1 MRIIGVDL
9 HTRQQ
14 SIAMLD
20 DQTGELVE
28 KELQH
33 GGEQVREFYSGLPKP
48 VLVGLEAT
56 GSMHWFLR
64 LLEELAIEFRV
75 GHPAKI
81 RAAEPR
87 KQKNDRRDARLLL
100 MLLVENRFPAI
111 CMPSAEQRDLQIL
124 LRHRDQF
131 VRLRTRVQLSLQALA
146 LSHGLRFGSSLWT
159 PAGQHTLRTLP
170 LAAHASEQRDSL
182 LALYPQLQGP
192 ISDLDRQVQRQAQQR
207 PPSQRLMT
215 HPGVGPVTALAT
227 EVFLGDPRRF
237 ADGKAVASYI
247 GMIPSERSSGR
258 RQRFGRLSK
267 QGNSLLRFLW
277 GEAALQAVRRD
288 PELQRFYRRKLLQKG
303 MGKARM
309 AAARKLGI
317 RLWIMLRD
325 EIDYT
330 EFCRRGHLRRQGSGA
345 VRAGMP
351 EGTVVL
357 TDRPSE

>member
-1 MRIIGVDL
+1 MKIIGVDL

-28 KELQH
+28 KLLPHE
-33 GGEQVREFYSGLPKP
+33 GEQVREFYASLPKP
-48 VLVGLEAT
+48 VLVGVEAT
-56 GSMHWFLR
+56 GSLHWFLR

-75 GHPAKI
+75 GHPARI

-100 MLLVENRFPAI
+100 TLLAEDRFPAI
-111 CMPSAEQRDLQIL
+111 WMPSREQHDLQIL

-131 VRLRTRVQLSLQALA
+131 VRIRTRVQLSLQALA
-146 LSHGLRFGSSLWT
+146 LSHGLRRGHSLWT
-159 PAGQHTLRTLP
+159 LRGQHMLRALP
-170 LAAHASEQRDSL
+170 LAPHASEQRDTL
-182 LALYPQLQGP
+182 LALCPQLQGP
-192 ISDLDRQVQRQAQQR
+192 IDELDREVERQAQQR
-207 PPSQRLMT
+207 PQSRRLMT
-215 HPGVGPVTALAT
+215 HPGVGPITALAT

-237 ADGKAVASYI
+237 ADGKDVASYI

-258 RQRFGRLSK
+258 HQRFGRLSK

-277 GEAALQAVRRD
+277 GEAVIHAVRRD

-330 EFCRRGHLRRQGSGA
+330 EFCRRGQLRRQSSGA

-351 EGTVVL
+351 AGDSGL
-357 TDRPSE
+357 N

>member
-1 MRIIGVDL
+1 MKIIGVDL

-14 SIAMLD
+14 TIAMLD

-28 KELQH
+28 KQLAHE
-33 GGEQVREFYSGLPKP
+33 GEEVRAFYAGLPKP
-48 VLVGLEAT
+48 VMVGLEAT
-56 GSMHWFLR
+56 GSMQWFLQ

-100 MLLVENRFPAI
+100 TLLAENRFPAI
-111 CMPSAEQRDLQIL
+111 WMPSREQRDLQIL

-131 VRLRTRVQLSLQALA
+131 VRIRTRVQLSLQALA
-146 LSHGLRFGSSLWT
+146 LSHGLRRGHTLWT
-159 PAGQHTLRTLP
+159 REGQHTLRALP
-170 LAAHASEQRDSL
+170 LTAHASEQRDTL

-192 ISDLDRQVQRQAQQR
+192 INELDREVEREAQQR
-207 PPSQRLMT
+207 AQARRLMT
-215 HPGVGPVTALAT
+215 HPGVGPITALAT

-237 ADGKAVASYI
+237 SNGKAVASYI
-247 GMIPSERSSGR
+247 GIIPKEHSSGG
-258 RQRFGRLSK
+258 RQRFGRISK

-277 GEAALQAVRRD
+277 GEAAIHAVRRD
-288 PELQRFYRRKLLQKG
+288 PELRRFYRRKLAQKG
-303 MGKARM
+303 MGKARI

-317 RLWIMLRD
+317 RLWVMLRD

-330 EFCRRGHLRRQGSGA
+330 EFCRRGQQRRQSGGA
-345 VRAGMP
+345 ACAGMLHA
-351 EGTVVL
+351 GQW
-357 TDRPSE
+357 S

>member
-1 MRIIGVDL
+1 MKIIGVDL

-14 SIAMLD
+14 TIAMLD

-28 KELQH
+28 KQLAHE
-33 GGEQVREFYSGLPKP
+33 GEEVREFYSGLPKP

-100 MLLVENRFPAI
+100 TLLAENRFPAI
-111 CMPSAEQRDLQIL
+111 WMPSREQHDLQIL

-131 VRLRTRVQLSLQALA
+131 VRIRTRVQLSLQALA
-146 LSHGLRFGSSLWT
+146 LSQGLRRGHCLWNR
-159 PAGQHTLRTLP
+159 AGQHTLRTLP
-170 LAAHASEQRDSL
+170 LTGHVCEQRDTL
-182 LALYPQLQGP
+182 LALYPQLQSP
-192 ISDLDRQVQRQAQQR
+192 IDELDRQVEKEAQQR
-207 PPSQRLMT
+207 AQARRLMT
-215 HPGVGPVTALAT
+215 HPGVGPITALAT
-227 EVFLGDPRRF
+227 EVFLGDPQRF

-247 GMIPSERSSGR
+247 GMIPREHSSGG
-258 RQRFGRLSK
+258 RQRFGRISK

-277 GEAALQAVRRD
+277 GEAAIHAVRRD
-288 PELQRFYRRKLLQKG
+288 PELRRFYRRKLAQKG
-303 MGKARM
+303 MGKARS

-317 RLWIMLRD
+317 RLWIMLRE

-330 EFCRRGHLRRQGSGA
+330 EFCRRGHQRQQRSGA
-345 VRAGMP
+345 TCAGMLH
-351 EGTVVL
+351 EGQ
-357 TDRPSE
+357 

>member
-1 MRIIGVDL
+1 MKIIGVDL

-28 KELQH
+28 KELPH
-33 GGEQVREFYSGLPKP
+33 EGEQVREFYASLARP

-56 GSMHWFLR
+56 GSMQWFLR
-64 LLEELAIEFRV
+64 LLEELQIEFRV

-87 KQKNDRRDARLLL
+87 RQKNDRRDARLLL
-100 MLLVENRFPAI
+100 TLLTENRFPAI
-111 CMPSAEQRDLQIL
+111 WMPSREQRDLQIL

-131 VRLRTRVQLSLQALA
+131 VRIRTRVQLSLQALA
-146 LSHGLRFGSSLWT
+146 LSHGLRRGHTLWT
-159 PAGQHTLRTLP
+159 REGQHTLRALP
-170 LAAHASEQRDSL
+170 LAQHAGAQRDTL
-182 LALYPQLQGP
+182 LALQPQLQSP
-192 ISDLDRQVQRQAQQR
+192 IDDLDREVEKQARQR
-207 PPSQRLMT
+207 PQSQRLMT
-215 HPGVGPVTALAT
+215 HPGVGPITALAT

-237 ADGKAVASYI
+237 ADGKAVASYV
-247 GMIPSERSSGR
+247 GMIPREHSSGG

-277 GEAALQAVRRD
+277 GEAAIHAVRRD
-288 PELQRFYRRKLLQKG
+288 SELLRFYRRKLVQKG
-303 MGKARM
+303 MGKARV

-325 EIDYT
+325 EIDYV
-330 EFCRRGHLRRQGSGA
+330 EFCHRSHQRQDSGA
-345 VRAGMP
+345 ACAGMP
-351 EGTVVL
+351 GVGQW
-357 TDRPSE
+357 SN

>member
-1 MRIIGVDL
+1 MKIIGVDL

-14 SIAMLD
+14 TIAMLD

-28 KELQH
+28 KQLLHE
-33 GGEQVREFYSGLPKP
+33 GEEVREFYAGLPKP

-64 LLEELAIEFRV
+64 LLEELGVEFRV
-75 GHPAKI
+75 GHPAKV

-100 MLLVENRFPAI
+100 TLLAENRFPAI
-111 CMPSAEQRDLQIL
+111 WMPSREQHDLQIL

-131 VRLRTRVQLSLQALA
+131 VRIRTRVQLSLQALA
-146 LSHGLRFGSSLWT
+146 LSHGLRRGHALWAR
-159 PAGQHTLRTLP
+159 AGQQTLRTLP
-170 LAAHASEQRDSL
+170 LTGYVCEQRDTL
-182 LALYPQLQGP
+182 LALYPQLQDP
-192 ISDLDRQVQRQAQQR
+192 IDELDREVEKEAQQR
-207 PPSQRLMT
+207 PHARRLMT
-215 HPGVGPVTALAT
+215 HPGVGPITALAT
-227 EVFLGDPRRF
+227 EVFLGDPQRF
-237 ADGKAVASYI
+237 DDGKAVASYI
-247 GMIPSERSSGR
+247 GMIPREHSSGG
-258 RQRFGRLSK
+258 RQRFGRISK

-277 GEAALQAVRRD
+277 GEAVLHAVRRD
-288 PELQRFYRRKLLQKG
+288 PELRRFYRRKLAQKG

-330 EFCRRGHLRRQGSGA
+330 EFCRRGHQRQSGA
-345 VRAGMP
+345 TGAGMP
-351 EGTVVL
+351 GVGQW
-357 TDRPSE
+357 SN